1 MPPVERTSKSLFFF
15 VCSMLLVLSIGWSLW
30 DEIKGRRPWKDY
42 QAEFNR
48 LEGER
53 VRDELKAETAKVSG
67 GLAKLTAAIQKAEE
81 DLASNAAYAA
91 AKNRLAATREK
102 FEKVSL
108 ENKFIR
114 SERDEAYYEYKHA
127 IHEGGAATAEKVHF
141 DALNARADVLGKRES
156 RFMGEDEKIFEE
168 IAGMEKSL
176 SDLKDE
182 KSKLG
187 NREDASKRRLA
198 TIQGRVSA
206 IQQVVLTGIEVNN
219 FEQPLLTV
227 DRCQTCHLGVDR
239 RGFDKFPAPFKTHPN
254 RSLLLG
260 KHPVGKFGCTLCHG
274 GQGPAL
280 NSLTKAHGIDL
291 ETGKHLKFWEAPL
304 LRGDEIQTN
313 CLKCHSRTLDIPE
326 APVVSKGKR
335 LFLELGCHGCHL
347 LEGYENIP
355 KVGPTLLKASE
366 KFRPEWMVPWILEPR
381 KYLPK
386 TGMPYFA
393 LTRAQAT
400 AISAYL
406 VDASKKLPP
415 SGPYKFNPGPNR
427 RESVKR
433 GKRLFETRGCLACHN
448 IDGKGGTHGPDL
460 SRVAMKVKPDWVV
473 NWLKNPRHYDPGT
486 VMPSLK
492 LPDVEAQA
500 IASYLLTRGKPA
512 RPDVRLAARMKDL
525 AVIKEGRRLVE
536 TYGCYGCHDIEKTA
550 KLGRLSVELTTFAN
564 KSPGELDFGDVT
576 EIHEEWE
583 AWVFAKLKNPRIFST
598 DRIDLRMPN
607 FYLSDKNTKA
617 LRTFLR
623 RWNGHEMSGK
633 FVRKLSPREAAL
645 ERGRRLVEKYNCVGC
660 HVIEG
665 KGGFVRRYYK
675 DKALAPPILTGEGAK
690 VQPKW
695 LFSFLKK
702 PIPLRPALNDGI
714 WMPKFGLTDEEAA
727 DLVRYFMAQD
737 KKLDLKTPYQFT
749 DPYQFVSAE
758 RRGGPEGK
766 AAVGKFIFQK
776 FQCLEC
782 HQQVVK
788 AGQSLADL
796 APDLAMAQ
804 DRLRPDW
811 ILEWLKDPQKIQAGT
826 RMPSFFSD
834 GESPLENVWKG
845 NARKQIVALR
855 DYLLNFDGGKGEVK
869 GIPKGVI
876 TASEEDKDEDD
887 EDEDEEDEDED
898 DEDEDD

>member
-1 MPPVERTSKSLFFF
+1 
-15 VCSMLLVLSIGWSLW
+15 MLLVLSIGWSVW
-30 DEIKGRRPWKDY
+30 DEVKGRRPWKDY

-53 VRDELKAETAKVSG
+53 VRDALKAETAKVSG
-67 GLAKLTAAIQKAEE
+67 GLAKLTAAIQKTEK

-91 AKNRLAATREK
+91 AKKQLAATREK

-108 ENKFIR
+108 ENKFTR

-127 IHEGGAATAEKVHF
+127 IHEGEAATAEKAHF

-156 RFMGEDEKIFEE
+156 RLMGQDEKILEE

-176 SDLKDE
+176 GDLKDE

-206 IQQVVLTGIEVNN
+206 IRQVVLEGIEVNN

-239 RGFDKFPAPFKTHPN
+239 RGFDKFPAPFKTHPE
-254 RSLLLG
+254 RSVLLG

-280 NSLTKAHGIDL
+280 NSLTTAHGIDL
-291 ETGKHLKFWEAPL
+291 KTGKHLKFWESPL
-304 LRGDEIQTN
+304 LRGDDIQTN
-313 CLKCHSRTLDIPE
+313 CLKCHGRTLEIPE

-335 LFLELGCHGCHL
+335 LFIKLGCHGCHL
-347 LEGYENIP
+347 LKGYENIP
-355 KVGPTLLKASE
+355 NVGPTLLKASE

-492 LPDVEAQA
+492 LPDAEAQA
-500 IASYLLTRGKPA
+500 IAAYLLSRGKPA
-512 RPDVRLAARMKDL
+512 RPDVRLAARMKDP

-607 FYLSDKNTKA
+607 FYLTDEDTKA

-623 RWNGHEMSGK
+623 RWNGHEVSGK

-737 KKLDLKTPYQFT
+737 KKLDLKAPYQFT

-796 APDLAMAQ
+796 APDLSMAQ

-876 TASEEDKDEDD
+876 TASEEDEDDDEDDKDEDE
-887 EDEDEEDEDED
+887 EDEDEDED